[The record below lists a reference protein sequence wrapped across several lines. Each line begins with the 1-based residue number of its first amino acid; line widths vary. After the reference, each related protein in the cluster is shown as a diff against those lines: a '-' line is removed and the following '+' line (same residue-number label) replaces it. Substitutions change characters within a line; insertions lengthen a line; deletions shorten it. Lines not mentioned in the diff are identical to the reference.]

1 MMKYVLYSG
10 HPVAGGFFAGLRIE
24 SVNGTPIV
32 AARAYRHLGAPD
44 VIAFGTEEFARQ
56 AVDLPYMLLGC
67 GNSPESDQA
76 RVFNSWY
83 VLAVSDEQLAEARA
97 DFLDEERRAWA

>member
-1 MMKYVLYSG
+1 MRYVLYSG
-10 HPVAGGFFAGLRIE
+10 HPVVGGFFAGLRVE
-24 SVNGTPIV
+24 SVNGAPIV

-44 VIAFGTEEFARQ
+44 VIAFGTEELARQ

-76 RVFNSWY
+76 RVFDGWY
-83 VLAVSDEQLAEARA
+83 VLAVSDEQSAAARS
-97 DFLDEERRAWA
+97 DFLAKEKEAWV